1 MMANLEFGT
10 AVSLATEPELKCE
23 KKASYNE
30 LNGLIWN
37 NLIDTMSV
45 LRQICMHLEGDA
57 STPKDI
63 SEFKCYRDVLEAS
76 NNLSYEVLTVA
87 NQIAEVIG
95 VA

>member
-1 MMANLEFGT
+1 MANLEFCT
-10 AVSLATEPELKCE
+10 AVPIATESELKCE
-23 KKASYNE
+23 KKATYKE

-37 NLIDTMSV
+37 NLVDTMSV

-63 SEFKCYRDVLEAS
+63 PEFKCYRDVLEAS
-76 NNLSYEVLTVA
+76 NNLTYEVLKVV